1 MRADINLQ
9 TIRDIGRA
17 DPTHLSS
24 ALAERMHGSTTFAV
38 ASAAPLSAGLDGT
51 PIVPADVVMAQP
63 SSDRTKKRVCHQ
75 FARAVAIDGLWP
87 WCSYGLPAADNPV
100 NTLSFGVWASCGWC
114 VVVRTRRNRQ
124 SSSTHHSLLKVKTL
138 LQSLIATAHHLR
150 DVCRHLLGTLPG
162 CHGRRAK

>member
-1 MRADINLQ
+1 MGSEMRADINLQ

-63 SSDRTKKRVCHQ
+63 SSDRTKKRDSSESAKLKYTP
-75 FARAVAIDGLWP
+75 FAAKG
-87 WCSYGLPAADNPV
+87 G
-100 NTLSFGVWASCGWC
+100 ASL
-114 VVVRTRRNRQ
+114 T
-124 SSSTHHSLLKVKTL
+124 SPPK
-138 LQSLIATAHHLR
+138 
-150 DVCRHLLGTLPG
+150 
-162 CHGRRAK
+162 